1 MLWCHVKHS
10 VLFQSFILTLQCLGL
25 PVKWTRC
32 VWGLVYLRQQ
42 QALSL
47 RSPVAIFMPSDW
59 RLPGACHGSLQKHND
74 KNKYIQNKQAAGE
87 RGYRKSQACAQ
98 ARRQKVMSQL
108 SVVQSCKN
116 IVFSEK
122 WRHINSSVNLNFCGV
137 DTLTVGFCL
146 PLMHRAQTLK
156 VVMCESNRPVSHS
169 CSWAVSS
176 TVSVY
181 VYFSLLCM
189 EC

>member
-32 VWGLVYLRQQ
+32 VWGLVYLQQQ

-108 SVVQSCKN
+108 SVVQSCKILYFLKN
-116 IVFSEK
+116 E
-122 WRHINSSVNLNFCGV
+122 
-137 DTLTVGFCL
+137 DTLIHPWIWISVELTHSRWVF
-146 PLMHRAQTLK
+146 A
-156 VVMCESNRPVSHS
+156 SHS
-169 CSWAVSS
+169 C
-176 TVSVY
+176 TE
-181 VYFSLLCM
+181 LRH
-189 EC
+189 

>member
-1 MLWCHVKHS
+1 MMSCEAFSTIS
-10 VLFQSFILTLQCLGL
+10 VIYFD
-25 PVKWTRC
+25 
-32 VWGLVYLRQQ
+32 
-42 QALSL
+42 
-47 RSPVAIFMPSDW
+47 SPVSGFASQMNQVCLSFGVPSTTTSS
-59 RLPGACHGSLQKHND
+59 LSAFASCHLH
-74 KNKYIQNKQAAGE
+74 ALWLE
-87 RGYRKSQACAQ
+87 V
-98 ARRQKVMSQL
+98 ARRLSWLTAKTQRQKQIHPKQTSSRGEGLQEITSLCTSTSTKSDVPAVCSTVL
-108 SVVQSCKN
+108 KN

-122 WRHINSSVNLNFCGV
+122 WRHINSSVNLNFCGI